1 MTLQRIPTGVP
12 GFDEVLLGGLIPRH
26 NYLIV
31 GEVASGK
38 TIFSLQWLLD
48 GRRNNER
55 GLYISLIEPVDSVKR
70 NVRPNFRRAPRG
82 WQEPVDVSS
91 TQAVVSSA

>member
-1 MTLQRIPTGVP
+1 MTDQRIPTGVP

-48 GRRNNER
+48 GRRRNER
-55 GLYISLIEPVDSVKR
+55 GLYIALIEPLDSVER
-70 NVRPNFRRAPRG
+70 NASSFG
-82 WQEPVDVSS
+82 WRLDGIDTADLTLVGQQAEPSVG
-91 TQAVVSSA
+91 